1 MNAWLLLRL
10 ARAEMARN
18 PAVLP
23 VQDLQKGIFST
34 GGRWMFYW
42 MQILQFDEKRTLQH
56 GINFAFYGL
65 FKYAISGAVF
75 LITLFF
81 LWPLGWMYAPLSIIC
96 FYAVEVQL
104 MFLFPLLIDQSP
116 APLRESRTMTR
127 SIGTIYT
134 VLVILPIGVFMLL
147 GLFHWKNP
155 LKHWYLGCL
164 AVVIWYI
171 LERKARNK

>member
-18 PAVLP
+18 PAVLS

-34 GGRWMFYW
+34 GGTWMFHW
-42 MQILQFDEKRTLQH
+42 MQMLQFDEKRTLQH
-56 GINFAFYGL
+56 AINFAFYGL

-75 LITLFF
+75 LIALFF
-81 LWPLGWMYAPLSIIC
+81 LWPLGWMYASLPIVC
-96 FYAVEVQL
+96 FYIVEVQL

-116 APLRESRTMTR
+116 APLKESMAMTR
-127 SIGTIYT
+127 KIGTINA
-134 VLVILPIGVFMLL
+134 VWVILPIGVFMLL
-147 GLFHWKNP
+147 GLFNWKNP